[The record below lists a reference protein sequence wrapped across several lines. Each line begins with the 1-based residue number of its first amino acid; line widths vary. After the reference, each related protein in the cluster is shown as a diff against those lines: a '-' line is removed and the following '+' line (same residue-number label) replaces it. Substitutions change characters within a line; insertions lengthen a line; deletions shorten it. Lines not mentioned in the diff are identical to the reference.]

1 MKCAEVLYSDHAV
14 AQMFIQDIEI
24 THILH
29 IIEYG
34 EAINEFPNYKPY
46 PNFLL
51 FGFLQ
56 TRSIHVVIARDSENE
71 KCIIITVYKPSG
83 H

>member
-14 AQMFIQDIEI
+14 AQMFKQDIEI

-34 EAINEFPNYKPY
+34 EAINEFPNDKPY
-46 PNFLL
+46 PNF
-51 FGFLQ
+51 
-56 TRSIHVVIARDSENE
+56 
-71 KCIIITVYKPSG
+71 
-83 H
+83 